1 MSLDDFMSQPEDAKH
16 LADLARRVRDRLEH
30 APGPYDDPSLDDEE
44 LLCALHMAEGHW
56 GVYGVSALNVSPDP
70 SSIPAVFLD
79 PAWLVRDLRRLD
91 RGMPWVEIDRAEW
104 AAPRLRAALDLDL
117 PTGVILHSLT
127 APVPFGAEPGDKTTH
142 GSGRAGADGTL
153 GPPVSWRGQDG
164 FITAGHVTGAR
175 GTQITVTDT
184 TGAPHSATVLE
195 RSLPGSFRPPPGTPT
210 GAAIGDL
217 DVAIVTVSGTKP
229 STLGLGG
236 PGTAKP
242 KDPATKTRGAG
253 VSRSTTGEVNS
264 FSPWIGGP
272 RGFWSDCFGVFDP
285 HRGTFADHGDSGAG
299 VTAAGSVI
307 GIVVAGAR
315 AWGAHPSARS
325 QRPLAAMG
333 ELCDRNGH
341 LADVGVHTRPRR
353 CRRHRDRG
361 AQRLPGVRLG
371 RGYQPGGRR
380 PCAPPTRSRP
390 ITLRGV
396 RRAQTKLLVSLLG
409 ELVPSHP

>member
-1 MSLDDFMSQPEDAKH
+1 
-16 LADLARRVRDRLEH
+16 
-30 APGPYDDPSLDDEE
+30 
-44 LLCALHMAEGHW
+44 
-56 GVYGVSALNVSPDP
+56 
-70 SSIPAVFLD
+70 
-79 PAWLVRDLRRLD
+79 
-91 RGMPWVEIDRAEW
+91 
-104 AAPRLRAALDLDL
+104 
-117 PTGVILHSLT
+117 
-127 APVPFGAEPGDKTTH
+127 
-142 GSGRAGADGTL
+142 
-153 GPPVSWRGQDG
+153 
-164 FITAGHVTGAR
+164 
-175 GTQITVTDT
+175 VTDT

-315 AWGAHPSARS
+315 AVPGCTAAVSFIQSINTIATNLPCTLHP
-325 QRPLAAMG
+325 
-333 ELCDRNGH
+333 
-341 LADVGVHTRPRR
+341 
-353 CRRHRDRG
+353 
-361 AQRLPGVRLG
+361 
-371 RGYQPGGRR
+371 
-380 PCAPPTRSRP
+380 
-390 ITLRGV
+390 
-396 RRAQTKLLVSLLG
+396 
-409 ELVPSHP
+409 